1 MSAREGEASPG
12 VDTDG
17 VSDVRGHRSGPET
30 WLARHVLCRD
40 DRVVGTIDDVL
51 LDSDSA
57 TAEWVIVR
65 LRGPHLRRHRAVPV
79 AMLRDLGDDLC
90 VATSRPH
97 LVASPRVRPR
107 QPMTSADELALYR
120 YWHR

>member
-1 MSAREGEASPG
+1 MSTREGETCPG
-12 VDTDG
+12 ADTDG
-17 VSDVRGHRSGPET
+17 VRDVRGDRTAPET
-30 WLARHVLCRD
+30 WLACRVLCRD
-40 DRVVGTIDDVL
+40 DRVVGTVDDVL

-57 TAEWVIVR
+57 TAEWVVVR
-65 LRGPHLRRHRAVPV
+65 LRGPHLRHHRAVPV
-79 AMLRDLGDDLC
+79 AMLRDLGDDLR

-120 YWHR
+120 YWHG